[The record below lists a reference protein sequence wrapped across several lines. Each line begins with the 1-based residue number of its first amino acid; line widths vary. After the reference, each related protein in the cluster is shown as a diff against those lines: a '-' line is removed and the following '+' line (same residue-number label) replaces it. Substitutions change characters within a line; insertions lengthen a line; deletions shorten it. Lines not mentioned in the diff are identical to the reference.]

1 MKTEQDIRRFIQEN
15 RIPLPKNTAFM
26 DELVRQINLLPTPA
40 SLTEREA
47 RIQENMR
54 MLTAVME
61 AVRKHNRKQ
70 ILLLT
75 LVNVIICMP
84 IFCAGYFFITP
95 QFLAGDSMIIALILQ
110 WRYALLGFICIAV
123 LAATVSQSD
132 IVRI

>member
-15 RIPLPKNTAFM
+15 RIPLPKDSSFM

-47 RIQENMR
+47 KIQENMR

-70 ILLLT
+70 ILLLA

-95 QFLAGDSMIIALILQ
+95 QFLAGDSIVIALILQ

>member
-1 MKTEQDIRRFIQEN
+1 MKTEQDIRRFMQEN
-15 RIPLPKNTAFM
+15 RIPVPKDGAFM

-40 SLTEREA
+40 SLAGREL

-61 AVRKHNRKQ
+61 VVRKHNRKQ
-70 ILLLT
+70 VILLAI
-75 LVNVIICMP
+75 VNVIICIP

-95 QFLAGDSMIIALILQ
+95 QFLTGDSLLIALILQ

-123 LAATVSQSD
+123 LAFTVSRSD

>member
-15 RIPLPKNTAFM
+15 RIPLPKNSSFM

-61 AVRKHNRKQ
+61 AVRKYNRKQ
-70 ILLLT
+70 ILLLA

-95 QFLAGDSMIIALILQ
+95 QFLAGDSIVIALILQ

>member
-70 ILLLT
+70 ILLLA

>member
-26 DELVRQINLLPTPA
+26 DELVRQINQLPTPA

-47 RIQENMR
+47 KIQENMR

-70 ILLLT
+70 ILLLA

-110 WRYALLGFICIAV
+110 WRHALLGFIC
-123 LAATVSQSD
+123 LAAIGATVSQAD
-132 IVRI
+132 IIRI

>member
-40 SLTEREA
+40 SLTDRDA
-47 RIQENMR
+47 KIQENMR
-54 MLTAVME
+54 MFTAVME
-61 AVRKHNRKQ
+61 TVRKHNRKQ
-70 ILLLT
+70 ILLLA
-75 LVNVIICMP
+75 LVNVIICIP
-84 IFCAGYFFITP
+84 VFCAGYFFITP
-95 QFLAGDSMIIALILQ
+95 QYLTGGSLIVALILQ

>member
-15 RIPLPKNTAFM
+15 RIPLPKNSAFR

-47 RIQENMR
+47 KIQENMR

-70 ILLLT
+70 LLLLA

>member
-15 RIPLPKNTAFM
+15 RIPLPKNSSFM

-47 RIQENMR
+47 KIQENMR

-70 ILLLT
+70 ILLLA

-95 QFLAGDSMIIALILQ
+95 QFLAGDSIVIALILQ

-123 LAATVSQSD
+123 LASTVSQSD

>member
-15 RIPLPKNTAFM
+15 RIPLPKNSAFM

-70 ILLLT
+70 ILLLA

-123 LAATVSQSD
+123 LAATVSHSD
-132 IVRI
+132 IVLI

>member
-15 RIPLPKNTAFM
+15 RIPLPKNSSFM

-47 RIQENMR
+47 KIQENMR

-70 ILLLT
+70 ILLLA

-95 QFLAGDSMIIALILQ
+95 QFLAGDSIVIALILQ
-110 WRYALLGFICIAV
+110 WHYALLGFICIAV

>member
-1 MKTEQDIRRFIQEN
+1 MKTEQDIRKFIQEN
-15 RIPLPKNTAFM
+15 RIPLPKNSAFM

-40 SLTEREA
+40 SLADRELK
-47 RIQENMR
+47 IQENMR

-61 AVRKHNRKQ
+61 VVRKHNRKQ
-70 ILLLT
+70 AILLAI
-75 LVNVIICMP
+75 VNVIICIP

-95 QFLAGDSMIIALILQ
+95 QFLTGDSLLIALILQ

-123 LAATVSQSD
+123 LAVTVSRSD

>member
-15 RIPLPKNTAFM
+15 RIPLPKNTTFM

-47 RIQENMR
+47 KIQENMR

-70 ILLLT
+70 ILLLA

>member
-15 RIPLPKNTAFM
+15 RIPLPKNSAFM

-70 ILLLT
+70 ILLLA

-95 QFLAGDSMIIALILQ
+95 QFLAGDFMIIALILQ

>member
-15 RIPLPKNTAFM
+15 RIPLPKNNSFM

-70 ILLLT
+70 ILLLA

>member
-47 RIQENMR
+47 KIQENMR

-70 ILLLT
+70 ILLLA

-95 QFLAGDSMIIALILQ
+95 QFLAGDSIVIALILQ

-123 LAATVSQSD
+123 LAATVSQSN

>member
-15 RIPLPKNTAFM
+15 RIPLPKNSAFM

-47 RIQENMR
+47 KIQENMR

-70 ILLLT
+70 ILLLA

-95 QFLAGDSMIIALILQ
+95 QFLAGDSIFIALILQ

>member
-15 RIPLPKNTAFM
+15 RIPLPKNSSFM

-47 RIQENMR
+47 KIQENKR

-70 ILLLT
+70 ILLLA

-95 QFLAGDSMIIALILQ
+95 QFLAGDSIVIALILQ

>member
-47 RIQENMR
+47 KIQENMR

-70 ILLLT
+70 ILLLA

-84 IFCAGYFFITP
+84 TFCAGYFFITP
-95 QFLAGDSMIIALILQ
+95 QFLAGDSIVIALILQ

-123 LAATVSQSD
+123 LAFTVSRSD

>member
-70 ILLLT
+70 ILLLA

-95 QFLAGDSMIIALILQ
+95 QFLAGDSIVIALILQ

-123 LAATVSQSD
+123 LASTVSQSD

>member
-15 RIPLPKNTAFM
+15 RIPLPKNSAFM

-47 RIQENMR
+47 KIQENMR

-70 ILLLT
+70 ILLLA

-95 QFLAGDSMIIALILQ
+95 QFLAGDSIVIALILQ

-123 LAATVSQSD
+123 LASTVSQSD

>member
-15 RIPLPKNTAFM
+15 RIPLPKNSSFM

-40 SLTEREA
+40 SLTAREA

-70 ILLLT
+70 ILLLA

-95 QFLAGDSMIIALILQ
+95 QFLAGDSIVIALILQ

-132 IVRI
+132 IARI

>member
-15 RIPLPKNTAFM
+15 RIPLPKNSAFM

-70 ILLLT
+70 ILLLA

>member
-26 DELVRQINLLPTPA
+26 DELVRQINLLPIPA
-40 SLTEREA
+40 ALTEREA

-70 ILLLT
+70 ILLLA

-95 QFLAGDSMIIALILQ
+95 QFLAGDSIVIALILQ

>member
-15 RIPLPKNTAFM
+15 RIPLPKDSAFM

-47 RIQENMR
+47 KIQENMR

-70 ILLLT
+70 LLLLA

-95 QFLAGDSMIIALILQ
+95 QFLAGDSIVIALILQ